1 MFLIQKENL
10 HGDNIFLVDTYGYGP
25 AWTRSEDDAWVFKS
39 LISAA
44 RVKNDLL
51 INSAEIIRA

>member
-10 HGDNIFLVDTYGYGP
+10 YGDNIFLVDTYGYGP
-25 AWTRSEDDAWVFKS
+25 AWTRSKDDAWVFEL

-44 RVKNDLL
+44 RVKKDLL